1 MTSQQN
7 FKRKKKKWCKDAGDG
22 GDWILTGLTVG
33 SLSIAKAYFASC
45 CQLDAL
51 SEDAM
56 FN

>member
-22 GDWILTGLTVG
+22 GDWILTGLAVG